1 MRVAIL
7 RRPKGVLAG
16 MRVDQMQVCRSYDVP
31 TRLARALIREGFAR
45 LERRSQHR
53 RRQDRDKQKQV
64 CLLSSGGDFVDVLE
78 RILTKGVVFEV
89 EGDVE
94 EQEPQGG

>member
-1 MRVAIL
+1 M
-7 RRPKGVLAG
+7 GVGQL
-16 MRVDQMQVCRSYDVP
+16 QVCRSYDVP

-53 RRQDRDKQKQV
+53 RRQDTDKQKQV
-64 CLLSSGGDFVDVLE
+64 CFLSSGGDVVDVLE